1 MQLGVTDLDQLSQV
15 ISHATAPAFLLG
27 AVAGFVSILIA
38 RISGIIDRV
47 RSLNMIS
54 DDDAARAHLKAD
66 IPRLKQRARLINDA
80 IYLSVGS
87 GICTTV
93 LVILAFV
100 SAFVGIRHE
109 FLVGVMFVV
118 ALGLLG
124 AALFNFAREVRIALN
139 EFDHYP

>member
-38 RISGIIDRV
+38 RMSGIIDRV

-66 IPRLKQRARLINDA
+66 IPRLKHRARLMNDA
-80 IYLSVGS
+80 INAAKAEAMKASELAQTLGSALKSDIESASALLSPNNQRRP
-87 GICTTV
+87 T
-93 LVILAFV
+93 F
-100 SAFVGIRHE
+100 RH
-109 FLVGVMFVV
+109 
-118 ALGLLG
+118 
-124 AALFNFAREVRIALN
+124 
-139 EFDHYP
+139 H